1 MTDWHGKPYYSL
13 DAYCKNTYKHK
24 LYKIALNAHLTC
36 PNRDGHLGLRGCI
49 FCSAGGS
56 GEFAASMPS
65 ATEFAA
71 IPLENYPTAA
81 TPPPTEGFPLEGS
94 SLTNSELSHD
104 YCDDAWDIS
113 RQLQEGLA
121 LFGDKKIGEEYIA
134 YFQAFT
140 NTYGP
145 LPYLETIYRSALSH
159 PRVRGISIAT
169 RPDCVEEPVIELLKK
184 LQEEFPAKFIWI
196 ELGLQSIHEKTA
208 SYIRRGY
215 PLKTFE
221 DAYARLSTAGFPV
234 IIHLILGLPTESHE
248 EMLQSVKWV
257 SHLHPFGVKL
267 QLLHVLRGTD
277 LEAEYLAGR
286 FETLTKEAYLSL
298 LSECIANLDPE
309 IVIHRVTGDGRG
321 TDLSAPDWS
330 RNKKDVLNSLHH
342 LLKEKNIRQGCHCE
356 EKP

>member
-13 DAYCKNTYKHK
+13 DAYCKNTYQHK

-36 PNRDGHLGLRGCI
+36 PNRDGTLGLRGCI

-56 GEFAASMPS
+56 GEFAASLPEGPS
-65 ATEFAA
+65 FSECPSSSDSHAA
-71 IPLENYPTAA
+71 L
-81 TPPPTEGFPLEGS
+81 
-94 SLTNSELSHD
+94 
-104 YCDDAWDIS
+104 DID

-121 LFGDKKIGEEYIA
+121 LFGDKKTGEEYIA

-159 PRVRGISIAT
+159 PKVRGISIAT
-169 RPDCVEEPVIELLKK
+169 RPDCVGEPVVQLLKG
-184 LQEEFPAKFIWI
+184 LQQEFPDKFIWI

-208 SYIRRGY
+208 TYVRRGY

-221 DAYARLSTAGFPV
+221 DAYARLSAAGFPV
-234 IIHLILGLPTESHE
+234 IIHLILGLPMESQE
-248 EMLQSVKWV
+248 EMLQSVEWV
-257 SHLHPFGVKL
+257 SRLHPFGIKL

-277 LEAEYLAGR
+277 LETEYLAGK

-298 LSECIANLDPE
+298 LSECIARLDPE

-321 TDLSAPDWS
+321 VDLIAPDWS

-356 EKP
+356 DKP

>member
-13 DAYCKNTYKHK
+13 DAYCKNTYQHK

-56 GEFAASMPS
+56 GEFATSIS
-65 ATEFAA
+65 HEIENTATHEIHYA
-71 IPLENYPTAA
+71 ENAVLSRDA
-81 TPPPTEGFPLEGS
+81 LHRFEGVTTL
-94 SLTNSELSHD
+94 
-104 YCDDAWDIS
+104 DID
-113 RQLQEGLA
+113 RQLQEGFA

-159 PRVRGISIAT
+159 PKVRGISIAT
-169 RPDCVEEPVIELLKK
+169 RPDCVEEPVIQLLAK
-184 LQEEFPAKFIWI
+184 LRKEFPDKFIWI
-196 ELGLQSIHEKTA
+196 ELGLQTIHERTA
-208 SYIRRGY
+208 TYIRRGY
-215 PLKTFE
+215 PLETFE
-221 DAYARLSTAGFPV
+221 DAYERLTSAGFPV
-234 IIHLILGLPTESHE
+234 IIHLILGLPMESQG
-248 EMLQSVKWV
+248 EMLQSVEWV
-257 SHLHPFGVKL
+257 SCLHPFGIKL

-277 LEAEYLAGR
+277 LEAEYLAGK
-286 FETLTKEAYLSL
+286 FETLTKDAYLSL
-298 LSECIANLDPE
+298 LSECIARLAPD
-309 IVIHRVTGDGRG
+309 IVIHRVTGDGKG
-321 TDLSAPDWS
+321 TDLIAPDWS

-356 EKP
+356 DKS

>member
-13 DAYCKNTYKHK
+13 DAYCKNTYQHK

-36 PNRDGHLGLRGCI
+36 PNRDGTLGLRGCI

-56 GEFAASMPS
+56 GEFAACLPEGPS
-65 ATEFAA
+65 FSEC
-71 IPLENYPTAA
+71 P
-81 TPPPTEGFPLEGS
+81 S
-94 SLTNSELSHD
+94 SSDSHV
-104 YCDDAWDIS
+104 ALDID

-121 LFGDKKIGEEYIA
+121 LFGDKKTGEEYIA

-159 PRVRGISIAT
+159 PKVRGISIAT
-169 RPDCVEEPVIELLKK
+169 RPDCVGEPVVQLLKG
-184 LQEEFPAKFIWI
+184 LQQEFPDKFIWI

-208 SYIRRGY
+208 TYVRRGY

-221 DAYARLSTAGFPV
+221 DAYARLSAAGFPV
-234 IIHLILGLPTESHE
+234 IIHLILGLPKESQE
-248 EMLQSVKWV
+248 EMLQSVEWV
-257 SHLHPFGVKL
+257 SRLHPFGIKL

-277 LEAEYLAGR
+277 LETEYLAGK

-298 LSECIANLDPE
+298 LSECIARLDPE
-309 IVIHRVTGDGRG
+309 IVIHRVTGDGKG
-321 TDLSAPDWS
+321 TDLIAPDWS
-330 RNKKDVLNSLHH
+330 KNKKDVLNSLHH

-356 EKP
+356 DKP